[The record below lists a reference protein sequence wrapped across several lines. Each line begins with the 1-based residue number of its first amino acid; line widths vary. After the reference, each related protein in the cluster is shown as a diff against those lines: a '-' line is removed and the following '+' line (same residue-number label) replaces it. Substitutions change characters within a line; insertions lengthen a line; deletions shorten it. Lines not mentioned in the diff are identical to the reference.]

1 MRIYLDHNATT
12 PVRDEVVAVMLDAL
26 RRLYGNPSSV
36 HAEGA
41 AARAAIERAR
51 GQVASLLG
59 VGPRAVMFTSGA
71 SEANNMVLFGAPG
84 EGTWVAS
91 TADHPSVE
99 APLASLEARGRR
111 VVRVPVDSEGLLD
124 PEVVDAALA
133 DGASL
138 LSLILANNETGVLQP
153 VAELAARAQA
163 RGVAVHLDATQAVGK
178 LPLDFGD
185 GAIDWVTLTAHKF
198 GGPKGAGCLISP
210 RGGELPA
217 LLQGGPQEGRRRGGT
232 ENVPGIVGLGAA
244 CALAERELDPR
255 VREYGALRDRLW
267 QGIEEKVPHVHRN
280 GSRVHVLPNT
290 LNVTF
295 EGVAGELL
303 LQALDL
309 EGIAVSAGAACA
321 SGSIE
326 PSRVLLA
333 LGLTPEQARGTLRFS
348 VGHGN
353 DESQIDRVVTLL
365 PELVTRIREARIG

>member
-12 PVRDEVVAVMLDAL
+12 PVRDEVVVAMTDAL
-26 RRLYGNPSSV
+26 VRLFGNPSSV

-41 AARAAIERAR
+41 AARAAVERAR

-59 VGPRAVMFTSGA
+59 VAPRAVLFTSGA
-71 SEANNMVLFGAPG
+71 SEANNMVLFGAAPQ
-84 EGTWVAS
+84 GTLVAS

-99 APLASLEARGRR
+99 APLVTWEGKGRR
-111 VVRVPVDSEGLLD
+111 VVRVPVDREGRLD
-124 PEVVDAALA
+124 PDAVDAALA

-138 LSLILANNETGVLQP
+138 LSVILANNETGVLQP
-153 VAELAARAQA
+153 VAELAVRARA
-163 RGVAVHLDATQAVGK
+163 RGVPVHVDATQAVGK

-198 GGPKGAGCLISP
+198 GGAKGAGCLVAP

-217 LLQGGPQEGRRRGGT
+217 LVQGGPQEGRRRGGT

-244 CALAERELDPR
+244 CALAEREMDQR
-255 VREYGALRDRLW
+255 VRDYGVLRDRLW
-267 QGIEEKVPHVHRN
+267 RGIEEKVPRVTRN
-280 GSRVHVLPNT
+280 GSVVHVLPNT

-295 EGVAGELL
+295 EDVAGELL

-309 EGIAVSAGAACA
+309 EGVAVSAGAACA

-333 LGLTPEQARGTLRFS
+333 LGLSPAQARGTLRFS

-353 DESQIDRVVTLL
+353 TESQIDRVVTLL

>member
-12 PVRDEVVAVMLDAL
+12 PVRDEVVRAMTDAL
-26 RRLYGNPSSV
+26 RNTFGNPSSV

-41 AARAAIERAR
+41 EARAAIERAR
-51 GQVASLLG
+51 GQVASLLS
-59 VGPRAVMFTSGA
+59 VPARAVLFTSGA
-71 SEANNMVLFGAPG
+71 TEANNMVLFGVPG
-84 EGTWVAS
+84 ECALVAS

-99 APLASLEARGRR
+99 APLVAWESRGRP
-111 VVRVPVDSEGLLD
+111 VVRVPVDREGLLD
-124 PEVVDAALA
+124 PGAVDAALA
-133 DGASL
+133 RGASL

-153 VAELAARAQA
+153 VAELAALARA
-163 RGVAVHLDATQAVGK
+163 RNVPVHVDATQAVGK

-185 GAIDWVTLTAHKF
+185 GALDWVTLTAHKF
-198 GGPKGAGCLISP
+198 GGPKGAGCLIAP
-210 RGGELPA
+210 RGGDVTA
-217 LLQGGPQEGRRRGGT
+217 LVQGGPQEGRRRGGT
-232 ENVPGIVGLGAA
+232 ENLPGIVGLGAA
-244 CALAERELDPR
+244 CELAERELDVR

-267 QGIEEKVPHVHRN
+267 RGIEAKVPRVRRN
-280 GSRVHVLPNT
+280 GSAVHVLPNT

-333 LGLTPEQARGTLRFS
+333 LGLTPDEARGTLRFS

-353 DESQIDRVVTLL
+353 TEGEIDQVVTLL
-365 PELVTRIREARIG
+365 PELVARIREARIG